1 MTERDLQATTGSEER
16 LQALLRNSNTRL
28 LAHPEARRRLL
39 QLKGTVALLPFQGNK
54 LSVHCFQLV
63 VPTSGTVKAYPTHS
77 SAGVRL
83 IEDDVSSVPFS
94 EAYETHC
101 ARYGREAD
109 APILAFKAR
118 CCSSEGL
125 TTDSTARLAAY
136 QEIVDKLV
144 TENIFSQFM
153 YKTMVENNLSMW
165 IIKKQ
170 FALSVAM
177 SGEIAMQLHW
187 LPNCLA
193 A

>member
-1 MTERDLQATTGSEER
+1 
-16 LQALLRNSNTRL
+16 
-28 LAHPEARRRLL
+28 
-39 QLKGTVALLPFQGNK
+39 
-54 LSVHCFQLV
+54 
-63 VPTSGTVKAYPTHS
+63 
-77 SAGVRL
+77 VRL

-118 CCSSEGL
+118 CCSSAGL
-125 TTDSTARLAAY
+125 TLDSTARLAAY
-136 QEIVDKLV
+136 QEIVDHQNPMV

-177 SGEIAMQLHW
+177 SGEICVSCWTA
-187 LPNCLA
+187 
-193 A
+193 